1 MKRAASVLVL
11 GLLLAGLAYFG
22 GYFAGSAKHRAMLRS
37 DTPEL
42 EWLRLE
48 FNLGETEFARISEL
62 HEAYLPGC
70 AERCKSIDAKNAE
83 LREALAAAGTVTSE
97 VEKKLAEAAAL
108 RLECHT
114 EMLKHFVAVSKA
126 MPPEQGKRYL
136 AWIEQQ
142 TFMPEHRMAGHH

>member
-1 MKRAASVLVL
+1 MKRVPVILLTGLVL
-11 GLLLAGLAYFG
+11 AALAYVG
-22 GYFAGSAKHRAMLRS
+22 GHYAGTARHRAILES
-37 DTPEL
+37 DAPEL
-42 EWLRLE
+42 AWLKRE
-48 FNLGETEFARISEL
+48 FNLSETEFARITEL

-70 AERCKSIDAKNAE
+70 AERCKGIDAKNAE
-83 LREALAAAGTVTSE
+83 LRALLGAAGTVTPE

-114 EMLKHFVAVSKA
+114 EMLKHFIAVSKA

-142 TFMPEHRMAGHH
+142 TFMPEHRMAEHH